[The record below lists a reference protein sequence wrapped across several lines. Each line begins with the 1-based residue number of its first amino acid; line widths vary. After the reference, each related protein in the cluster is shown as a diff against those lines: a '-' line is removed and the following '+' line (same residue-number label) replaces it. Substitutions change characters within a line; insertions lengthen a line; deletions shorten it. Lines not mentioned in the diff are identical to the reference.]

1 VRLAA
6 DGELELRGPA
16 VLAGYWRDPAAT
28 AEAFDG
34 AYFRTGDLGHRDEA
48 GYLVITG
55 RKKELILVGGSNV
68 LPGEVERV
76 LGETPGVDE
85 VAVTGLPDPDRGEV
99 VAAFVVAR
107 ADADPAALERAL
119 RAHAKADLAAYKRP
133 RSYRFVAALP
143 RNAMGKIDRRR
154 LREG

>member
-1 VRLAA
+1 VEALTAA
-6 DGELELRGPA
+6 LDEDAALVEYVVTARA
-16 VLAGYWRDPAAT
+16 VVALVVTSIGTTWI
-28 AEAFDG
+28 
-34 AYFRTGDLGHRDEA
+34 DLGHRDEA